1 MMTGSCLFLSAK
13 LGAFCAIYVHFLSFY
28 VKSIAPLSSLNDF
41 GRIFSPQTNR
51 YSTMRH
57 DKLEKEMNLML
68 LLTENHRYDVDAI
81 CDRIGISRRMLYYY
95 LESFRDWGF
104 KVEKSGKI
112 YSLDRES
119 PFFKHLFETI
129 NFTEEEALTMLSI
142 LNKVEGNNAIVERL
156 RRKLDRFYDLK
167 ILSNPQV
174 REQAAHNVSVL
185 YDAIKRHRL
194 VKIMGYSS
202 PHSKSMSDRVV
213 EPFLMMNNNN
223 DVRCYELQSGM
234 NKTFKVSRMTDVVM
248 LDLEWGN
255 EARHKQVFTDLFMF
269 SGEERLPVKLRLDL
283 LAYNLM
289 IEEYP
294 KSTDFIVEEALA
306 DEADGAGNA
315 DDTSIVAPR
324 KDAKHWIF
332 SADFASYIGISRFVL
347 GLYNHIDVLESRE
360 FKEYLIE
367 EVQKMQ
373 DRTGRF

>member
-360 FKEYLIE
+360 FKEYLRE

>member
-1 MMTGSCLFLSAK
+1 
-13 LGAFCAIYVHFLSFY
+13 
-28 VKSIAPLSSLNDF
+28 
-41 GRIFSPQTNR
+41 
-51 YSTMRH
+51 MRH

-68 LLTENHRYDVDAI
+68 LLTENHRYEVDAI
-81 CDRIGISRRMLYYY
+81 CERIGISRRMLYYY

-104 KVEKSGKI
+104 KVEKNGKI

-174 REQAAHNVSVL
+174 REQVAHNVSVL

-255 EARHKQVFTDLFMF
+255 EAKHKQIFTDLFMF

-294 KSTDFIVEEALA
+294 KSADFIEEEALA
-306 DEADGAGNA
+306 DDADEANS
-315 DDTSIVAPR
+315 DTHR

-347 GLYNHIDVLESRE
+347 GLYNHIDVLESQE
-360 FKEYLIE
+360 FQEYLRG

-373 DRTGRF
+373 AKAGRF

>member
-1 MMTGSCLFLSAK
+1 
-13 LGAFCAIYVHFLSFY
+13 
-28 VKSIAPLSSLNDF
+28 
-41 GRIFSPQTNR
+41 
-51 YSTMRH
+51 MRH

-81 CDRIGISRRMLYYY
+81 CDRMGISRRMLYYY

-104 KVEKSGKI
+104 KVEKNGRV

-142 LNKVEGNNAIVERL
+142 LNKVEDRNAIIERL
-156 RRKLDRFYDLK
+156 RRKLDRFYDLN
-167 ILSNPQV
+167 ILSNPQI
-174 REQAAHNVSVL
+174 REQVAHNVSVL

-202 PHSKSMSDRVV
+202 PHSKSVTDRVI

-223 DVRCYELQSGM
+223 DVRCYELSSKM
-234 NKTFKVSRMTDVVM
+234 NKTFKVSRMTDVLL

-255 EARHKQVFTDLFMF
+255 ESKHKMIFTDLFMF
-269 SGEERLPVKLRLDL
+269 SGEEKLPVKLRLDL

-294 KSTDFIVEEALA
+294 KSADFIEQET
-306 DEADGAGNA
+306 EK
-315 DDTSIVAPR
+315 S
-324 KDAKHWIF
+324 WIF
-332 SADFASYIGISRFVL
+332 TTDVASYLGISRFVL
-347 GLYNHIDVLESRE
+347 GLYGHIDVLESAG
-360 FKEYLIE
+360 FAKYLSDEIL
-367 EVQKMQ
+367 KMYNKSCNIS
-373 DRTGRF
+373 

>member
-1 MMTGSCLFLSAK
+1 
-13 LGAFCAIYVHFLSFY
+13 
-28 VKSIAPLSSLNDF
+28 
-41 GRIFSPQTNR
+41 
-51 YSTMRH
+51 MRH

-81 CDRIGISRRMLYYY
+81 CDRMGISRRMLYYY

-104 KVEKSGKI
+104 KVEKNGRV

-142 LNKVEGNNAIVERL
+142 LNKVEDRNAIIERL
-156 RRKLDRFYDLK
+156 RRKLDRFYDLN
-167 ILSNPQV
+167 ILSNPQI
-174 REQAAHNVSVL
+174 REQVAHNVSVL

-202 PHSKSMSDRVV
+202 PHSKSVMDRVV

-223 DVRCYELQSGM
+223 DVRCYELSSKM
-234 NKTFKVSRMTDVVM
+234 NKTFKVSRMTDVLL

-255 EARHKQVFTDLFMF
+255 ESKHKMIFTDLFMF
-269 SGEERLPVKLRLDL
+269 SGEEKLPVKLRLDL

-294 KSTDFIVEEALA
+294 KSADFIVQETEK
-306 DEADGAGNA
+306 
-315 DDTSIVAPR
+315 S
-324 KDAKHWIF
+324 WIF
-332 SADFASYIGISRFVL
+332 ATDVASYLGISRFVL
-347 GLYNHIDVLESRE
+347 GLYGHIDVLESAA
-360 FKEYLIE
+360 FAKYLSDEILE
-367 EVQKMQ
+367 MYNKSCNIS
-373 DRTGRF
+373 

>member
-1 MMTGSCLFLSAK
+1 
-13 LGAFCAIYVHFLSFY
+13 
-28 VKSIAPLSSLNDF
+28 
-41 GRIFSPQTNR
+41 
-51 YSTMRH
+51 MRH

-255 EARHKQVFTDLFMF
+255 EAKHKQVFTDLFMF
-269 SGEERLPVKLRLDL
+269 SGEERLSVKLRLDL

-294 KSTDFIVEEALA
+294 KSADFIVEEALA
-306 DEADGAGNA
+306 DEVDGAGNA
-315 DDTSIVAPR
+315 DDTSIVAHR

-360 FKEYLIE
+360 FKEYLRE

>member
-1 MMTGSCLFLSAK
+1 
-13 LGAFCAIYVHFLSFY
+13 
-28 VKSIAPLSSLNDF
+28 
-41 GRIFSPQTNR
+41 
-51 YSTMRH
+51 MRH

-81 CDRIGISRRMLYYY
+81 CDRMGISRRMLYYY

-104 KVEKSGKI
+104 KVEKNGRV

-142 LNKVEGNNAIVERL
+142 LNKVEDRNAIIERL
-156 RRKLDRFYDLK
+156 RRKLDRFYDLN
-167 ILSNPQV
+167 ILSNPQI
-174 REQAAHNVSVL
+174 REQVAHNVSVL

-202 PHSKSMSDRVV
+202 PHSKSVTDRVV

-223 DVRCYELQSGM
+223 DVRCYELSSKM
-234 NKTFKVSRMTDVVM
+234 NKTFKVSRMTDVLL

-255 EARHKQVFTDLFMF
+255 ESKHKMIFTDLFMF
-269 SGEERLPVKLRLDL
+269 SGEEKLPVKLRLDL

-294 KSTDFIVEEALA
+294 KSADFIEQET
-306 DEADGAGNA
+306 EK
-315 DDTSIVAPR
+315 S
-324 KDAKHWIF
+324 WIF
-332 SADFASYIGISRFVL
+332 TTDVASYLGISRFVL
-347 GLYNHIDVLESRE
+347 GLYGHIDVLESAG
-360 FKEYLIE
+360 FAKYLSDEIL
-367 EVQKMQ
+367 KMYNKSCNIS
-373 DRTGRF
+373 